1 MVEDEHSEPG
11 AGVAADAAVRVEIGI
26 EIIDGPDRH
35 VRYDAGGP
43 EMTIGT
49 SPENDL
55 VLTDP
60 SVAAHHLWLRV
71 RDGPATAWTTSIS
84 PVRYSVER
92 ATQDDGD
99 EPAVSR
105 SAGHREARSA

>member
-1 MVEDEHSEPG
+1 MRSPSRDGPIFAERNCRNNCPAAGTHERGGSRQMVEDEHSEPG

-71 RDGPATAWTTSIS
+71 RDG
-84 PVRYSVER
+84 VLV
-92 ATQDDGD
+92 
-99 EPAVSR
+99 
-105 SAGHREARSA
+105 